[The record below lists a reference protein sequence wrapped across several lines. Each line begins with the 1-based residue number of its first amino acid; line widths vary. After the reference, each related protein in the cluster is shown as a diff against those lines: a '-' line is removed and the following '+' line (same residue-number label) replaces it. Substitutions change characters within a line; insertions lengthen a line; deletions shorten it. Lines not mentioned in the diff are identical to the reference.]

1 MANTIVLKR
10 SATSAKVPTTS
21 QLSLGEIAIN
31 TYDGLLYIKKDNG
44 TASIVQVGGVTS
56 VNSETG
62 AVTLTTDDISDSSQT
77 NKWASAANVRTH
89 LSGTGAISYSSS
101 TGVIT
106 TTQNLTTAGTPAFAG
121 MTLTA
126 NVDMSSNKIV
136 SLGAPTSGNDATT
149 KTYVDA
155 AIDNISTSSITQ
167 GNSNVTVTDTGT
179 GTVTVSVDGS
189 TALTVNASG
198 VTVAGN
204 FTVSGTTTTVN
215 SNTIDLADNILTLNS
230 DASGAAS
237 QNAGIEV
244 ERGDDTNVSVR
255 WNEGSDIWQF
265 TNDGT
270 TYYPMAV
277 NTDDLA
283 VGSTNLYH
291 TTALARATLSAG
303 SGISYSSSTG
313 VITASAVPN
322 ASLTNSAVTVGT
334 TSISLGASSTTLAG
348 LSSVTSTAFV
358 GALTGNATTATALA
372 TARTIN
378 ISGDLDW
385 TSLAFDGS
393 GSVSSAGTLATVNS
407 NVGSFTYGSF
417 TVNAKGLVTA
427 ASSGT
432 APVTSVVGGS
442 YLTGGT
448 ITSTG
453 TLAVDATTT
462 NTASKIVARDGSGN
476 FSAGTITATLSGAAT
491 TAGTVTTAAQSA
503 ITSVGTLTSLTVSGA
518 TATGALTV
526 SGGITATGEITA
538 YYSDERLKTNVSKI
552 HGALAKVMAINGYT
566 YDSSELAESLGLPK
580 HMDQIGLMAQEVE
593 AVMPELVT
601 QSGIAGYKTIR
612 YDKVVS
618 VLVNAI
624 KEQQAMID
632 ELRQMV
638 KGSIVLH

>member
-10 SATSAKVPTTS
+10 SATAAKVPTTA

-106 TTQNLTTAGTPAFAG
+106 TTQNLTTAGTPSFAG
-121 MTLTA
+121 MTLT
-126 NVDMSSNKIV
+126 V
-136 SLGAPTSGNDATT
+136 APTSANDATT
-149 KTYVDA
+149 KTYVDT
-155 AIDNISTSSITQ
+155 AISNISTTSITQ

-189 TALTVNASG
+189 TALTVTASG

-204 FTVSGTTTTVN
+204 LTVSGETTTVS
-215 SNTIDLADNILTLNS
+215 SNTISLADNILILNS
-230 DASGAAS
+230 DATGAAS

-244 ERGDDTNVSVR
+244 ERGDDANVSVR

-265 TNDGT
+265 TNDGS
-270 TYYPMAV
+270 TYQPIAV
-277 NTDDLA
+277 NTDGLA

-348 LSSVTSTAFV
+348 LTSVTSTGFTGALTGNASTATTLATARAIQGVSFDGSAAITVVTAGTGISVSGTVVSASAVPNASLANSAVTVGTTSISLGASSTTLAGLSSVTSTSFV
-358 GALTGNATTATALA
+358 GALTGNA
-372 TARTIN
+372 
-378 ISGDLDW
+378 
-385 TSLAFDGS
+385 
-393 GSVSSAGTLATVNS
+393 
-407 NVGSFTYGSF
+407 
-417 TVNAKGLVTA
+417 
-427 ASSGT
+427 
-432 APVTSVVGGS
+432 
-442 YLTGGT
+442 
-448 ITSTG
+448 ST
-453 TLAVDATTT
+453 
-462 NTASKIVARDGSGN
+462 
-476 FSAGTITATLSGAAT
+476 AT

-552 HGALAKVMAINGYT
+552 DGALAKVMAINGYT